1 MLIGFALP
9 ILAAVGIVVLHEAH
23 TSRLQARELA
33 RYAATLDYEVRQG
46 PSEAILFPADGPS
59 TAASA
64 TSCCLRSCSA
74 CTTATTPSPA
84 RRTSPRH

>member
-46 PSEAILFPADGPS
+46 PSEADRKS
-59 TAASA
+59 VV
-64 TSCCLRSCSA
+64 
-74 CTTATTPSPA
+74 
-84 RRTSPRH
+84 